1 MTSEEN
7 NVHEILTRH
16 LPSAPTEHVE
26 ADCSRILERLRKEP
40 VRMNRLGR
48 WRRTA
53 WISVAAGAAAAVF
66 LLMIANQ
73 PVAFATV
80 ESADG
85 GLYRVTDSTN
95 QTLSAGAK
103 LRAGER
109 VHSNGGSGSM
119 IRLADASQ
127 VELRSQSELSLER
140 VEDGVQIRL
149 NSGGVIVNAAR
160 QKVGHLYV
168 QTKDVRVSVV
178 GTVFMVN
185 AEEQGSRVAV
195 IEGEVHVQQG
205 ATETKLRPGEQVA
218 TNPKME
224 SLPVKEEIA
233 WSRNAGTHTALLEQ
247 SIAQNP
253 PEEQAAFE
261 VTSVKP
267 IAPGQGGGPGPRG
280 GGGDPGGGPAS
291 PGTCMGR
298 VQFDPGRFAFRNA
311 TVYSMIVWAYDP
323 NMCNLV
329 NSEQRITARPAWS
342 KSDRFDVEGVI
353 PSGASTFTN
362 TMLPLFRPPKLQAM
376 LRSLL
381 ADRFKLTVHRET
393 REIPIYALTVARGGP
408 KLQASS
414 DASCVSP
421 EDVSM
426 ERGSACGGSVVG
438 IPAPNQAAIRTFKWN
453 LDQFAKLLVLGL
465 DRPVVNR
472 TDLPGNFDIHLEFA
486 LDRGMLQNLPVGAAL
501 IMTGPVAIHDP
512 SRPLSSSSIFAAVQE
527 QLGLRLEA
535 TTGPVEFLVID
546 RVEKPTEN

>member
-48 WRRTA
+48 WRRAA

-66 LLMIANQ
+66 LLMTVNR

-109 VHSNGGSGSM
+109 VRSNGGSGSM

-205 ATETKLRPGEQVA
+205 ATETNLRPGEQVA

-267 IAPGQGGGPGPRG
+267 IAPGQGGAPGPRG
-280 GGGDPGGGPAS
+280 GGGDPGGGPAP

-311 TVYSMIVWAYDP
+311 TLYSMIVWAYDP

-329 NSEQRITARPAWS
+329 NSEQRITGGPAWI

-426 ERGSACGGSVVG
+426 ERGSACGASVVG